1 MTTLSRR
8 SILKSG
14 LASLAATG
22 LISPPAEA
30 AILPAIEAYRNP
42 GCGCCEKWAE
52 QMKQAGFSINMQD
65 DPSLDDRRAKAGVPA
80 GLAGCHTAF
89 MGDYIIEGHVPPQ
102 DILSFLAVK
111 SAARGLAVPGMP
123 SGSPG
128 MEAGGVA
135 DNFSTMI
142 FYADGTSSVF
152 ANH

>member
-1 MTTLSRR
+1 
-8 SILKSG
+8 
-14 LASLAATG
+14 
-22 LISPPAEA
+22 
-30 AILPAIEAYRNP
+30 
-42 GCGCCEKWAE
+42 
-52 QMKQAGFSINMQD
+52 
-65 DPSLDDRRAKAGVPA
+65 
-80 GLAGCHTAF
+80 

-102 DILSFLAVK
+102 DILSFLNVK